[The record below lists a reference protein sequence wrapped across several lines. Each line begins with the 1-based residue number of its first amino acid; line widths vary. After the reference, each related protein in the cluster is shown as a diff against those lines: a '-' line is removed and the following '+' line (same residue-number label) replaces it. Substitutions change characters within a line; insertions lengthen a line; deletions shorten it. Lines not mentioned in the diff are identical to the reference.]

1 MDTSVYN
8 HLLGT
13 FNPKYTTKY
22 VNDPKQL
29 RSVVKKIRQITQ
41 TSPVYL
47 LDFSNDKQSFVLGM
61 KEYSMKINES
71 LMTMADDSPDS
82 VFEKKKAS
90 SSDTKQV
97 KATLINDNEEQL
109 PSPFTIQV
117 KNLANSQI
125 NIGKEFYETGKG
137 LAAGTYQFKVTVND
151 AGYDFQYNI
160 KDDANH
166 RDVIGGLCKF
176 ITKAKIGIDAQPV
189 SREAG
194 KIAMRLEST
203 SVGTPDGDVTFRFE
217 DTGTNKQPHGI
228 VDYYAMNQVSVMPK
242 SAEFTL
248 NGAKKTSMS
257 NTFTLGRA
265 VEVSLLNP
273 FDQEARVDYHPDSDL
288 IIERVQDF
296 VDDYNTIVK
305 NNVSFEKKTD
315 TPAKLLRELKG
326 IIGSSKNELEAAG
339 LNFNQDGAIELDT
352 SLAMQAIEDGDMQKL
367 FSKESPFVNRLFTKM
382 DSVKL
387 NPVEYIDKKIVSYPD
402 YSKPAKGYSYITSLY
417 SGLIFNSYC

>member
-203 SVGTPDGDVTFRFE
+203 SVGTPG
-217 DTGTNKQPHGI
+217 
-228 VDYYAMNQVSVMPK
+228 AM
-242 SAEFTL
+242 
-248 NGAKKTSMS
+248 
-257 NTFTLGRA
+257 
-265 VEVSLLNP
+265 
-273 FDQEARVDYHPDSDL
+273 
-288 IIERVQDF
+288 
-296 VDDYNTIVK
+296 
-305 NNVSFEKKTD
+305 
-315 TPAKLLRELKG
+315 
-326 IIGSSKNELEAAG
+326 
-339 LNFNQDGAIELDT
+339 
-352 SLAMQAIEDGDMQKL
+352 
-367 FSKESPFVNRLFTKM
+367 
-382 DSVKL
+382 
-387 NPVEYIDKKIVSYPD
+387 
-402 YSKPAKGYSYITSLY
+402 
-417 SGLIFNSYC
+417 

>member
-125 NIGKEFYETGKG
+125 NIGKEFYETGKAWQ
-137 LAAGTYQFKVTVND
+137 LAR
-151 AGYDFQYNI
+151 I
-160 KDDANH
+160 
-166 RDVIGGLCKF
+166 
-176 ITKAKIGIDAQPV
+176 
-189 SREAG
+189 
-194 KIAMRLEST
+194 
-203 SVGTPDGDVTFRFE
+203 
-217 DTGTNKQPHGI
+217 
-228 VDYYAMNQVSVMPK
+228 
-242 SAEFTL
+242 
-248 NGAKKTSMS
+248 
-257 NTFTLGRA
+257 
-265 VEVSLLNP
+265 SL
-273 FDQEARVDYHPDSDL
+273 
-288 IIERVQDF
+288 
-296 VDDYNTIVK
+296 K
-305 NNVSFEKKTD
+305 
-315 TPAKLLRELKG
+315 
-326 IIGSSKNELEAAG
+326 
-339 LNFNQDGAIELDT
+339 
-352 SLAMQAIEDGDMQKL
+352 
-367 FSKESPFVNRLFTKM
+367 
-382 DSVKL
+382 
-387 NPVEYIDKKIVSYPD
+387 
-402 YSKPAKGYSYITSLY
+402 
-417 SGLIFNSYC
+417 